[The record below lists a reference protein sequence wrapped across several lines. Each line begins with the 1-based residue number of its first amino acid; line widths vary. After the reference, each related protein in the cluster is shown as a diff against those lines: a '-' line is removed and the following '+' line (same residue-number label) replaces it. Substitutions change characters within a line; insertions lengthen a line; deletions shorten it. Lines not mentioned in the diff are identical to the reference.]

1 MYKNIQTL
9 AYVKKK
15 HYFCT
20 KFVCARS
27 VRAYIRT
34 RKDIMINRSMV
45 RTRVV
50 QTLFAYYKD
59 QGKTPVTARKELLK
73 SFADTYD
80 LYFLLL
86 DFANELTA
94 YAQQQLEEQISRARA
109 THSNW
114 TPNRRFVQ
122 NRLAQQL
129 FDNRALRV
137 RVQEQRLSWD
147 SGIPAVS
154 DIYRRLTESEQYRSY
169 MEAESCSY
177 EDDKRIW
184 RFIYQSLLPDN
195 EALEE
200 ALDEMEVVMDK
211 TNWVTDA
218 NIVLSYVVKTIK
230 RFTAESTPET
240 PLLEMF
246 DNEDELHFATTL
258 LEKALEGHARYE
270 QLIDSHLKG
279 WEADRIAYMDRII
292 LEVALAEI
300 LEFPD
305 IAITISL
312 NEYIELAKEYSGD
325 KNYMFING
333 ILTEIMREL
342 KNEGKLFKAETLK

>member
-1 MYKNIQTL
+1 
-9 AYVKKK
+9 
-15 HYFCT
+15 
-20 KFVCARS
+20 
-27 VRAYIRT
+27 
-34 RKDIMINRSMV
+34 MV

-59 QGKTPVTARKELLK
+59 NDKTVVSARKELLK

-94 YAQQQLEEQISRARA
+94 YAQQQLEEQLARARA
-109 THSNW
+109 THANW

-129 FDNRALRV
+129 FDNRALRA
-137 RVQEQRLSWD
+137 RIQEQRLSWD
-147 SGIPAVS
+147 SGMPAVS
-154 DIYRRLTESEQYRSY
+154 DIYRCLTESEQYRDY
-169 MEAESCSY
+169 MEADHCTY

-184 RFIYQSLLPDN
+184 RFIYQSLMPGN
-195 EALEE
+195 EALLE
-200 ALDEMEVVMDK
+200 ALDEMELVLDK
-211 TNWVTDA
+211 ANWTTDSD
-218 NIVLSYVVKTIK
+218 IVLSYVVKTIK
-230 RFTAESTPET
+230 RFTAESTPEM

-246 DNEDELHFATTL
+246 DHEDEVAFATRL
-258 LEKALEGHARYE
+258 LEKALEGHAEYE

-300 LEFPD
+300 IAFED
-305 IAITISL
+305 IAITVSL

-333 ILTEIMREL
+333 ILSEIMRDL
-342 KNEGKLFKAETLK
+342 KNSGKLFKAEILK

>member
-1 MYKNIQTL
+1 
-9 AYVKKK
+9 
-15 HYFCT
+15 
-20 KFVCARS
+20 
-27 VRAYIRT
+27 
-34 RKDIMINRSMV
+34 MV

-59 QGKTPVTARKELLK
+59 NDKTVVSARKELLK

-94 YAQQQLEEQISRARA
+94 YAQQQLEEETLRARA
-109 THSNW
+109 THANW
-114 TPNRRFVQ
+114 TPNKRFVQ

-129 FDNRALRV
+129 FDNRALRA
-137 RVQEQRLSWD
+137 RFAEQRLSWD

-154 DIYRRLTESEQYRSY
+154 DIYRRLTESERYRAY
-169 MEAESCSY
+169 MEADSCTY
-177 EDDKRIW
+177 EDDQRIW
-184 RFIYQSLLPDN
+184 RYIYQSLLPGN
-195 EALEE
+195 EALME
-200 ALDEMEVVMDK
+200 ALDEMELVLDK
-211 TNWVTDA
+211 ANWVTDA
-218 NIVLSYVVKTIK
+218 DVVLSYVLKTIK
-230 RFTAESTPET
+230 RFKADSTPEM

-246 DNEDELHFATTL
+246 DHEDELRFATTL
-258 LEKALEGHARYE
+258 LEKALAGHTQYE

-300 LEFPD
+300 LEFPE
-305 IAITISL
+305 IAITVSL

-325 KNYMFING
+325 KSYMFING
-333 ILTEIMREL
+333 ILTEIMRDL
-342 KNEGKLFKAETLK
+342 KNSGEFSKVLTVK